1 MKIKMSNKILN
12 FELIEGLPEE
22 YGNYLLLLENGSIK
36 EGYFGSFPVPHHQE
50 EVVRV
55 ANCEDEEFHYQKCV
69 GWLKPIE

>member
-1 MKIKMSNKILN
+1 MPNKILK
-12 FELIEGLPEE
+12 FELIEGLPEK
-22 YGNYLLLLENGSIK
+22 YGIYLLLLEDGSIK